1 LCFIAQN
8 FSSSQSLK
16 IELKNLAH
24 VMSIDKFTR
33 LMEKQERC
41 PESVP
46 SSLQALWYDKRDW
59 DKADQMVR
67 DASDLNIAWL
77 PA

>member
-1 LCFIAQN
+1 MIAQH
-8 FSSSQSLK
+8 FPSSQGLK
-16 IELKNLAH
+16 IEPKNLAH